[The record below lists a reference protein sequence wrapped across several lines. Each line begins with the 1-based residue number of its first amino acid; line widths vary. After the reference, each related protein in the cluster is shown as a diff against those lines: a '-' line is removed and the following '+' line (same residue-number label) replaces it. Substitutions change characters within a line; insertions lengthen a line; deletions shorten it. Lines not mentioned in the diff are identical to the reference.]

1 MHALRRPWY
10 SQGWAR
16 FVVLLTVL
24 LLVLVFVAACG
35 GSSSGESP
43 QDKESKS
50 NQNSYAQLVAQ
61 QPGHTMA
68 YSPTRSTIN
77 FYIDKWGKTPGKL
90 SYVYLQNSSGRII
103 GYYVF
108 KGLPVTMC
116 AALKPT
122 QKAQWWS
129 DSNGG
134 SPILI
139 PQPSADG
146 VYYSGGQCNEYYGED
161 ATTGAFVD
169 YTIGLG
175 INVLLYD
182 QPLPPQQVGNAPHL
196 GPTSTADV
204 QKK

>member
-1 MHALRRPWY
+1 MHALRRQWY
-10 SQGWAR
+10 YHPLWR
-16 FVVLLTVL
+16 VVTILL
-24 LLVLVFVAACG
+24 LLVAVLAFATGCG
-35 GSSSGESP
+35 GSSSGTSP
-43 QDKESKS
+43 QDQESNN
-50 NQNSYAQLVAQ
+50 NQNSYAQLVAN
-61 QPGHTMA
+61 QPGHTMS

-90 SYVYLQNSSGRII
+90 SYVYLQNSAGKII

-122 QKAQWWS
+122 TRVVW
-129 DSNGG
+129 DGG
-134 SPILI
+134 SDGGGNLLV

-161 ATTGAFVD
+161 ATSGAFVD

-182 QPLPPQQVGNAPHL
+182 QPLPPQQVGAAPHL
-196 GPTSTADV
+196 GPTSVADV
-204 QKK
+204 KKH